1 MFRWMQITSRESP
14 HDIFDRDRTTTNN
27 NKRYRNLHN
36 RASHEL
42 IEQQTPMGALFV
54 ICILSLRQLF
64 VSIEYR
70 LGSFAFFTI
79 SRSSMFKRTEIH
91 LEIAAWTWI
100 NVDFYST
107 IFPLIFRLFFL
118 SLDRIKFTHDIRY
131 WLYN

>member
-1 MFRWMQITSRESP
+1 MQITSRESP

-42 IEQQTPMGALFV
+42 IEQQTPMCALFV

-91 LEIAAWTWI
+91 LEIAA
-100 NVDFYST
+100 
-107 IFPLIFRLFFL
+107 
-118 SLDRIKFTHDIRY
+118 
-131 WLYN
+131 